1 MRYLTWKIRS
11 LLSGV
16 RKQKSITLQGIIQP
30 VSFYYA
36 RSPFIPKHAYR
47 GEYEPNETS
56 FLLSHFSNFK
66 TFINIG
72 ANAGWYSLIAA
83 KLGLR
88 TVAIEPDE
96 INFKLL
102 EKNKV
107 LNGLDNLETHRV
119 ACSNEE
125 GVAVLYGGNS
135 GSSLIKDWANLPNAA
150 REVRITRFD
159 NLYPSI
165 CDNSI
170 IYIDVEGSELS
181 VLQGMTGFLAGQ
193 ETCVMLIEITSTQHH
208 PDSNN
213 ANRTQTF
220 ALLESLGFQSSY
232 LELDASLR
240 PYLDWDEQVPGV
252 SFLFSK
258 NYPLI

>member
-11 LLSGV
+11 LLAGV
-16 RKQKSITLQGIIQP
+16 RKPKVITLQGIIQP

-36 RSPFIPKHAYR
+36 RSPFVPKHAYR

-96 INFKLL
+96 INFTLL
-102 EKNKV
+102 EKNKR
-107 LNGLDNLETHRV
+107 LNGLNNLETHRV

-135 GSSLIKDWANLPNAA
+135 GSSLVKDWANLPNAA
-150 REVRITRFD
+150 RAVSITRFD
-159 NLYPSI
+159 NLHISKG
-165 CDNSI
+165 DNSI

-181 VLQGMTGFLAGQ
+181 VLQGMTGFLAEQ
-193 ETCVMLIEITSTQHH
+193 RSCVLLIEITSAHHH

-220 ALLESLGFQSSY
+220 ALLESLGFQSRY
-232 LELDASLR
+232 MELDGNHR
-240 PYLDWDEQVPGV
+240 PYLDCYEQVPGV
-252 SFLFSK
+252 SFIFSK
-258 NYPLI
+258 NYPLD

>member
-11 LLSGV
+11 FLAGM
-16 RKQKSITLQGIIQP
+16 RKPKSITLEGNSQP
-30 VSFYYA
+30 ISFYYA
-36 RSPFIPKHAYR
+36 RSPFVPKPAYT
-47 GEYEPNETS
+47 GEYELNETS

-96 INFKLL
+96 INFTLL
-102 EKNKV
+102 ERNKE
-107 LNGLDNLETHRV
+107 LNGLYNLETYQV
-119 ACSNEE
+119 ACSNQE

-159 NLYPSI
+159 NLHPSQG
-165 CDNSI
+165 DNSI

-181 VLQGMTGFLAGQ
+181 VLQGMTRFLAEQ
-193 ETCVMLIEITSTQHH
+193 ESCVMIIEISSTQHH

-232 LELDASLR
+232 MELDGNHR

-252 SFLFSK
+252 SFIFSK